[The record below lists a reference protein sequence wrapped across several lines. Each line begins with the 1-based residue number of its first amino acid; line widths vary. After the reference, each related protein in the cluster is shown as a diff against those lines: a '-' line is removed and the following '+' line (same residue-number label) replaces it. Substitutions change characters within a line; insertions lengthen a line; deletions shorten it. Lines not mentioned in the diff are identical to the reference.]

1 MKAVRT
7 KKEKERE
14 VKTGRK
20 RRGEEEGKEE
30 EHVFWILREVN
41 SCRWGSA
48 ATSETRWH
56 FEAVTLPRQGT
67 GTRRHRPVVA
77 MLTQQD
83 SRSLQRDSGE
93 SDDLS

>member
-48 ATSETRWH
+48 ATSET
-56 FEAVTLPRQGT
+56 
-67 GTRRHRPVVA
+67 
-77 MLTQQD
+77 
-83 SRSLQRDSGE
+83 
-93 SDDLS
+93 

>member
-1 MKAVRT
+1 MKAVRI

-20 RRGEEEGKEE
+20 MGEEEGKEE

-48 ATSETRWH
+48 ASSETRWH

-77 MLTQQD
+77 MLTHQD

>member
-1 MKAVRT
+1 M
-7 KKEKERE
+7 
-14 VKTGRK
+14 KTGRK
-20 RRGEEEGKEE
+20 MRGEEEGKEE

-48 ATSETRWH
+48 ASSETRWH

-67 GTRRHRPVVA
+67 GTGTHRPVVA